1 MCLLKPEAIEG
12 FLPLIELLGLSLFLT
27 MANSM
32 MPQVLKIVLFI
43 PLVVESKFFF
53 LL

>member
-12 FLPLIELLGLSLFLT
+12 FLSLIELLGLSLFLT

-43 PLVVESKFFF
+43 HLVVESKFFF